1 MNFTKICIK
10 RPITTIMMTLIVVL
24 LGLVSMLKL
33 PLALFPKVEVPFL
46 MVMTN
51 YNGAGPEEVEELV
64 TKPLEETISSMNNL
78 KKISSTSSEGQST
91 ISIEFNYGTDVNFAA
106 LELREKIDLVKA
118 GLPKETKSPMVYKFN
133 MSDQP
138 IVEISLSSD
147 KDLETLKLLAK
158 DKLKPRLERI
168 KGVASVSVSG
178 GRDRE
183 VQITL
188 NRKKTEG
195 YGITIDYIAQ
205 IIEANNQNIP
215 GGKIQKGNRKL
226 NIRTNGELKSIEE
239 MEKIPIPLA
248 GGGMAYLRDIAKVE
262 LKHKDVSSIVK
273 LNGNESI
280 NISIKKQS
288 GSNIVTVGK
297 LVNSELEKI
306 KNEYPDI
313 KFVKV
318 SDQPAT
324 IQSTITNVIKSAAL
338 GAVFSVIV
346 LYIFLRNLRTTMI
359 IGIAIPVS
367 IIATLSLIYFKG
379 ISLNMMTLGG
389 LALGIGMLVDNSI
402 VVLENIFRY
411 MQNGYPR
418 KKAALEGTKEIGLS
432 VIASTLTTVAVFL
445 PLAFLKGM
453 IMQLFHS
460 LALTVT
466 FSLLSSLAVSLTL
479 VPMLCSRF
487 LKVDQVQQKGSCSK
501 SKILSKIY
509 EKFDCLFDKL
519 EANYRS
525 LLKWSL
531 GHRKTT
537 ILTGILIFL
546 VSIASLATVGYEFF
560 PKTDD
565 GTFDVQVTLPIGST
579 FEETVQVVNR
589 IEEKIEKMEE
599 IKTIQST
606 VDGGDFGEG
615 GSGSGSNT
623 GTISVTSKKL
633 GERKRSVNEIAN
645 DVREEVKNIAGAEI
659 RVTVTSTTGFSGGG
673 KPLDFKIRGKNL
685 GVLKKINND
694 FVEII
699 ESVKGTKD
707 VTGDLSE
714 GIPQVQLDIDR
725 DRASKYGLSLSTIAN
740 SVRSNIAGTV
750 ATTYKING
758 EKIDVVIKG
767 DETYKQSIS
776 NLKQMMIPVN
786 NGTRIPLS
794 NVAKIS
800 IEKGPVSLRRENQMN
815 QISITG
821 QVYGRDVGSIV
832 RDASEKL
839 AKYNMPQGY
848 SYNVGGEIEE
858 LTKEFSNLGVALGMA
873 VILIYM
879 ILASQFESLLNPFII
894 MLSVPL
900 AFGGGALGLVI
911 RRTPLSIPAI
921 IGAVVLSGVVVN
933 GAIIL
938 IDYIS
943 TRRELGE
950 ERTEAILNAGPI
962 RLKPILMTTLTT
974 ILGLL
979 PMVVAKGAKTLAP
992 MAIVVIGGL
1001 TLATALILVFIPVL
1015 YTIFDDLGMKR
1026 RKQIKET
1033 E

>member
-24 LGLVSMLKL
+24 LGLVSTFKL
-33 PLALFPKVEVPFL
+33 PLALFPKVEIPFL
-46 MVMTN
+46 LVMTT
-51 YNGAGPEEVEELV
+51 YEGVGPEEVEELV

-91 ISIEFNYGTDVNFAA
+91 IEIEFNYGTDINFAA

-118 GLPKETKSPMVYKFN
+118 ALPKGSKSPLVYKFDL
-133 MSDQP
+133 SDQP

-147 KDLETLKLLAK
+147 EDLDAVKIFAK

-168 KGVASVSVSG
+168 KGAASVSVTG

-183 VQITL
+183 VEITL
-188 NRKKTEG
+188 NRKKAEG
-195 YGITIDYIAQ
+195 YGLTIDYIAQ
-205 IIEANNQNIP
+205 IIQANNQNIP

-239 MEKIPIPLA
+239 MEKIPIPLT
-248 GGGMAYLRDIAKVE
+248 GGGMAYLSDIAKVE
-262 LKHKDVSSIVK
+262 LSHKDVSSIVK
-273 LNGNESI
+273 LNGNEAI
-280 NISIKKQS
+280 KISIKKQS
-288 GSNIVTVGK
+288 GSNVVNVGR
-297 LVNSELEKI
+297 LINSELEKI
-306 KNEYPDI
+306 KKEYPNI

-318 SDQPAT
+318 LDQST
-324 IQSTITNVIKSAAL
+324 LIQSTISNVIKSAAL
-338 GAVFSVIV
+338 GAVFAVMV
-346 LYIFLRNLRTTMI
+346 LYVFLRNIRTTMI

-411 MQNGYPR
+411 MQNGYSR
-418 KKAALEGTKEIGLS
+418 KEAAIEGTKEIGLS

-479 VPMLCSRF
+479 VPMLCSKF
-487 LKVDQVQQKGSCSK
+487 LKIEQVKQKGNYSR

-509 EKFDCLFDKL
+509 EKFDYLFDKL
-519 EANYRS
+519 EKNYRS

-537 ILTGILIFL
+537 ILMGILIFL
-546 VSIASLATVGYEFF
+546 VSIASLTTVGYEFF

-565 GTFDVQVTLPIGST
+565 GTFNVNVTLPVGST
-579 FEETVQVVNR
+579 IEDTGEVVSR
-589 IEEKIEKMEE
+589 IESKIGKMDE

-606 VDGGDFGEG
+606 MGGGEFEEGGEG
-615 GSGSGSNT
+615 NKA
-623 GTISVTSKKL
+623 TISVTSKKL

-659 RVTVTSTTGFSGGG
+659 TVKVTSTTSFSGGG
-673 KPLDFKIRGKNL
+673 KPLDFKIRGKDL
-685 GVLKKINND
+685 EVLKKINND

-699 ESVKGTKD
+699 GSVEGTKD
-707 VTGDLSE
+707 VRGDLSE
-714 GIPQVQLDIDR
+714 GVPQVRLDIDR
-725 DRASKYGLSLSTIAN
+725 DRASRYGLSLSTIAN
-740 SVRSNIAGTV
+740 GVRNNIDGTI

-758 EKIDVVIKG
+758 KKVDVVIKG
-767 DETYKQSIS
+767 DETYKQSIA
-776 NLKQMMIPVN
+776 NLKQVMIPVN

-794 NVAKIS
+794 NVAKINMQ
-800 IEKGPVSLRRENQMN
+800 KGPVSLKREDQMN

-821 QVYGRDVGSIV
+821 EIYGRDVGSIV
-832 RDASEKL
+832 KDANAKL
-839 AKYNMPQGY
+839 AEYDMPQGY
-848 SYNVGGEIEE
+848 SYKVSGEIEE

-873 VILIYM
+873 VLLIYM

-938 IDYIS
+938 IDYIG

-1015 YTIFDDLGMKR
+1015 YTIFDDFSMKR
-1026 RKQIKET
+1026 RRQIKET